1 MILAISGKKYSG
13 KSTVAEMLHEELNW
27 EVTSFAKKLK
37 EVTCALSGCTMEQL
51 EDYDFKEKVLVP
63 TYLWAFCDGEKK
75 PTYRNFLQ
83 YFGTNVMRKYYDNLW
98 IDATLQNAPDDVI
111 ISDCRFVNE
120 ANFVTSLN
128 GVIIRVVRGDT
139 SSKDSHSSEVEMDKI
154 VPDVTIYNYGD
165 IETLRDKV
173 KSLAQDIIEC
183 RVKAE
188 Y

>member
-1 MILAISGKKYSG
+1 MIIAITGKKHSG
-13 KSTVAEMLHEELNW
+13 KSTVADMLSNELGW

-51 EDYDFKEKVLVP
+51 EDYDFKENVLVP
-63 TYLWAFCDGEKK
+63 TYLWPFCDGDKK

-139 SSKDSHSSEVEMDKI
+139 SSEDSHSSEVEMDGI
-154 VPDVTIYNYGD
+154 VPDVVIVNNGNLDDLKEKVRLLSFD
-165 IETLRDKV
+165 IAGCMVEEV
-173 KSLAQDIIEC
+173 
-183 RVKAE
+183 